1 MLDLAGTWS
10 LSDESGEYGADFALP
25 GDGIS
30 ALHRAG
36 LIPDPYFG
44 RNEYDLRWIC
54 QRDWVARRS
63 FSVTRTDLVLVIS
76 MLDTVAEIAVNGQQV
91 HASDSMFRSYRV
103 DLSGLLRLGENEI
116 AITFRSPAVE
126 AARRQAAQ
134 RYFVPFSANN
144 TPIPNG
150 NMLRKPS
157 CDFGWDWNIAL
168 ATFGLYGD
176 LYLEPVTPARIAALV
191 ISQDHAAGRATVTVE
206 AEVEG
211 EAEGATIAFDLAG
224 VTASAIVR
232 RGKAKAALVVENP
245 ALWWP
250 AGQGA
255 QVLHDLTV
263 TLGNQTLRRR
273 IGLRS
278 AELVTEKDAAG
289 LGFKLRINGR
299 DVFCKGANWI
309 PQDALAGRINVAE
322 TRDLLESAV
331 DANMNMIRVWGGGR
345 YEPDW
350 FYDLCDELG
359 LMVWQDFMFSC
370 HIYPADDAF
379 LSDVAIEVRE
389 NALRLHHHACIAL
402 WCGDNELIGALTWFP
417 ETRANRDLYLVGYD
431 RLNRTIETALKAAV
445 PGAVWWPS
453 SPSPGPMDFG
463 DAWHDD
469 SKGDMHFWSVWH
481 EGRDFDH
488 YRDVSPR
495 FCSEFGFQSYPS
507 LDVIRKFADPKDFNI
522 AAPVMESHQKNA
534 GGNARIAETM
544 FRYFRFPVDFENFVY
559 LSQVQQGLAIKTAVT
574 HWRSLKPHCM
584 GTLIWQLNDTW
595 PVCSWSSLDHG
606 GGWKL
611 LHHMTKAFYAPV
623 FVSAVPVTERRK
635 QTAPELWYGEV
646 VRPVAEE
653 FGYDLRAV
661 NDTASPVTLT
671 VSAVAVDMHGA
682 TRPLRQATVSVGPN
696 GAERAMLIP
705 LSEIGAQEMLAYV
718 WLQGDHRIGGDVFA
732 PKPYKSYDLLPPNL
746 THVVAETATGYEITI
761 TAEKLALFVAVESDQ
776 PGRFSHNA
784 MTLFPGHP
792 ATITF
797 TPASPGPAPVFTLRD
812 LHSATYGSN

>member
-1 MLDLAGTWS
+1 MLDLGGNWTLEKLGGGYDCA
-10 LSDESGEYGADFALP
+10 FAVP

-30 ALHRAG
+30 ALHAAG

-44 RNEYDLRWIC
+44 RNEYGLRWIC
-54 QRDWVARRS
+54 QTDWVARRR
-63 FSVTRTDLVLVIS
+63 FAVDRVDLALVVS
-76 MLDTVAEIAVNGQQV
+76 MLDTVAEIAVNGV
-91 HASDSMFRSYRV
+91 AVLASDSMFRSHRV
-103 DLSGLLRLGENEI
+103 DLSGVLRVGENEI
-116 AITFRSPAVE
+116 AITFRSPAAE

-134 RYFVPFSANN
+134 PYFVPFSANN

-150 NMLRKPS
+150 NMLRKPQ

-176 LYLEPVTPARIAALV
+176 LRLEPLGDRVVSVLVAQRHGTGVARVGVEVRVEGVGDAVRL
-191 ISQDHAAGRATVTVE
+191 SLCGQSVE
-206 AEVEG
+206 AAVQG
-211 EAEGATIAFDLAG
+211 GVARAE
-224 VTASAIVR
+224 IVVR
-232 RGKAKAALVVENP
+232 NP
-245 ALWWP
+245 VLWWP

-255 QVLHDLTV
+255 QPLHDLV
-263 TLGNQTLRRR
+263 VEFGGARAHRR
-273 IGLRS
+273 IGLRDM
-278 AELVTEKDAAG
+278 ALITQADAAG
-289 LGFKLRINGR
+289 LGLKFAVNGR
-299 DVFCKGANWI
+299 DIFAKGANWI
-309 PQDALAGRINVAE
+309 PADALAGRITPAAV
-322 TRDLLESAV
+322 RGLLQSAV

-370 HIYPADDAF
+370 HIYPADQGF
-379 LSDVAIEVRE
+379 LADVAGEVAE
-389 NALRLHHHACIAL
+389 QALRLHHHACLAL

-417 ETRANRDLYLVGYD
+417 ETRANRDRYLVGYD
-431 RLNRTIETALKAAV
+431 RLNRTIEAALKGAV
-445 PGAVWWPS
+445 PDAVWWPS

-507 LDVIRKFADPKDFNI
+507 MDVIRRFADPADFNI

-559 LSQVQQGLAIKTAVT
+559 LSQVQQGLAIKMAVT

-584 GTLIWQLNDTW
+584 GALIWQLNDTW

-611 LHHMTKAFYAPV
+611 LHHMARAFFAPV
-623 FVSAVPVTERRK
+623 FVSAVPV
-635 QTAPELWYGEV
+635 AGAIEL
-646 VRPVAEE
+646 RC
-653 FGYDLRAV
+653 V
-661 NDTASPVTLT
+661 NDAAPMRLRV
-671 VSAVAVDMHGA
+671 VAHAVAMDGSA
-682 TRPLRQATVSVGPN
+682 RPLGEAEVEVGSSAAVAMVLPE
-696 GAERAMLIP
+696 GALTPA
-705 LSEIGAQEMLAYV
+705 EMLAYV
-718 WLQGDHRIGGDVFA
+718 WSDAEGALIGRDSFA
-732 PKPYKSYDLLPPNL
+732 PRPYKAYDLLPPGL
-746 THVVAETATGYEITI
+746 THQVMAAGEGWSITV
-761 TAEKLALFVAVESDQ
+761 TCDALALFVALEADR
-776 PGRFSHNA
+776 PGRFSMNA
-784 MTLFPGHP
+784 VTVFPGYP
-792 ATITF
+792 ARFTF
-797 TPASPGPAPVFTLRD
+797 TPEVAGGAAPRFTLRD
-812 LHSATYGSN
+812 LHSATYGAA

>member
-1 MLDLAGTWS
+1 MLVNLGGEWH
-10 LSDESGEYGADFALP
+10 LSDDAKGMAAPMQVP

-30 ALHRAG
+30 ALQSAG

-54 QRDWVARRS
+54 DRDWVISRS
-63 FSVTRTDLVLVIS
+63 FVVDRTDLVLVVS
-76 MLDTVAEIAVNGQQV
+76 MLDTLAEVVVNGV
-91 HASDSMFRSYRV
+91 SVLRAANMFRSFRV
-103 DLSGLLRLGENEI
+103 DLSGVLRVGANDIEI
-116 AITFRSPAVE
+116 RFGNVVTE
-126 AARRQAAQ
+126 AARLQAAQ
-134 RYFVPFSANN
+134 PYFVPFSANN
-144 TPIPNG
+144 TPIHNG

-168 ATFGLYGD
+168 APFGVYGEIG
-176 LYLEPVTPARIAALV
+176 LEPVVAARIASLLIDQA
-191 ISQDHAAGRATVTVE
+191 HTPGRVVVSVE
-206 AEVEG
+206 AQIEG
-211 EAEGATIAFDLAG
+211 EADWQTVAFDLAG
-224 VTASAIVR
+224 VSATAVIK
-232 RGKAKAALVVENP
+232 RGVARAELVIDNP
-245 ALWWP
+245 VLWWP
-250 AGQGA
+250 AGSGH
-255 QVLHDLTV
+255 QVLHDLVV
-263 TLGNQTLRRR
+263 TLGAQGVYRRC
-273 IGLRS
+273 GLRD
-278 AELVTEKDAAG
+278 ARLITEKDAAG
-289 LGFKLRINGR
+289 LGFKFAINGR
-299 DVFCKGANWI
+299 DIFARGANWI
-309 PQDALAGRINVAE
+309 PADALAGRITVEA
-322 TRDLLESAV
+322 TRDLLQSAV

-345 YEPDW
+345 YEPNW

-370 HIYPADDAF
+370 HIYPATDAF
-379 LSDVAIEVRE
+379 LADVAIEVRE
-389 NALRLHHHACIAL
+389 QALRLHHHASLIL

-431 RLNRTIETALKAAV
+431 RLNRTIEAALKAAV

-507 LDVIRKFADPKDFNI
+507 MDVIRRFADPKDWNI

-611 LHHMTKAFYAPV
+611 LHHMAKQFYAPLLV
-623 FVSAVPVTERRK
+623 TAVPTPDGIV
-635 QTAPELWYGEV
+635 
-646 VRPVAEE
+646 
-653 FGYDLRAV
+653 LRAV
-661 NDTASPVTLT
+661 NDTVAAVTLG
-671 VSAVAVDMHGA
+671 VDAYAVAMSGA
-682 TRPLRQATVSVGPN
+682 IRSLGTYRPQIPTDCAVEVARLAPDALGDGEVLSFTWRQPGVPH
-696 GAERAMLIP
+696 
-705 LSEIGAQEMLAYV
+705 
-718 WLQGDHRIGGDVFA
+718 QGDIYA
-732 PKPYKSYDLLPPNL
+732 PRPWKAYDLPAAKL
-746 THVVAETATGYEITI
+746 THKVAPAGETYQISVEADLP
-761 TAEKLALFVAVESDQ
+761 AFFVSLEADQ

-784 MTLFPGHP
+784 FTLFPGYP
-792 ATITF
+792 ATVTF
-797 TPASPGPAPVFTLRD
+797 TPAKPGSMPQFVLRD
-812 LHSATYGSN
+812 LHSATYGPVGKDMK

>member
-1 MLDLAGTWS
+1 MMDLGGVWS
-10 LSDESGEYGADFALP
+10 LADDSGAFHAAMTLP
-25 GDGIS
+25 GDGIN
-30 ALHRAG
+30 ALFKAG
-36 LIPDPYFG
+36 AIPDPYWG
-44 RNEYDLRWIC
+44 RNEYGLRWIC
-54 QRDWVARRS
+54 QRDWVASRMFEVDRL
-63 FSVTRTDLVLVIS
+63 DQVLVVS
-76 MLDTVAEIAVNGQQV
+76 MLDTVAEVRINGQV
-91 HASDSMFRSYRV
+91 VLASDNMFRSYRV
-103 DLSGLLRLGENEI
+103 DVSGALQVGANEVS
-116 AITFRSPAVE
+116 ITFRSPAIE
-126 AARRQAAQ
+126 AAKRQAAQ

-168 ATFGLYGD
+168 ATFGVYGD
-176 LYLEPVTPARIAALV
+176 FYLEPKVAARIASVLV
-191 ISQDHAAGRATVTVE
+191 TQAHEPGRAVVTVE
-206 AEVEG
+206 AAVEG
-211 EAEGATIAFDLAG
+211 AGEVAFALCGVSAVATVAG
-224 VTASAIVR
+224 
-232 RGKAKAALVVENP
+232 GKAVAVLVIDTP
-245 ALWWP
+245 DLWWP

-263 TLGNQTLRRR
+263 KLGAQVERRR

-278 AELVTEKDAAG
+278 AELITEKDAAG
-289 LGFKLRINGR
+289 LGFKVRINGR

-309 PQDALAGRINVAE
+309 PQDALAGRISQAE
-322 TRDLLESAV
+322 TRGLLQSAV
-331 DANMNMIRVWGGGR
+331 DANMNMLRVWGGGR
-345 YEPDW
+345 YEPTW
-350 FYDLCDELG
+350 FYDLCDEMG

-370 HIYPADDAF
+370 HIYPADEAF
-379 LSDVAIEVRE
+379 LADVAVEVRE
-389 NALRLHHHACIAL
+389 NALRLNHHASMVI

-431 RLNRTIETALKAAV
+431 RLNRTIEQALKAAL

-507 LDVIRKFADPKDFNI
+507 MDVIRKFADRKDFNI

-534 GGNARIAETM
+534 GGNARIAVTM
-544 FRYFRFPVDFENFVY
+544 FRYFRFPVDFESFVY

-595 PVCSWSSLDHG
+595 PVCSWASLDHG

-623 FVSAVPVTERRK
+623 FVSAVPVKAAIE
-635 QTAPELWYGEV
+635 
-646 VRPVAEE
+646 
-653 FGYDLRAV
+653 LRAV
-661 NDTASPVTLT
+661 NDGAEAVELT
-671 VSAVAVDMHGA
+671 VAAVAVAMDGT
-682 TRPLRQATVSVGPN
+682 TRPLATATVTVGPD
-696 GAERAMLIP
+696 AAVLA
-705 LSEIGAQEMLAYV
+705 LSLPSYQVSATEMLAYV
-718 WLQGDHRIGGDVFA
+718 WMQGEQRIGGDVFA
-732 PKPYKSYDLLPPNL
+732 PRPYKSYDLLPPHL
-746 THVVAETATGYEITI
+746 TQTVAKTTAGYDITI
-761 TAEKLALFVAVESDQ
+761 AADALALFVAVEVDQ
-776 PGRFSHNA
+776 PGRLSCNA
-784 MTLFPGHP
+784 VTLFPGHP
-792 ATITF
+792 ATVTF
-797 TPASPGPAPVFTLRD
+797 TPDAPGAAPKFNLRD
-812 LHSATYGSN
+812 LHSATYGSH

>member
-1 MLDLAGTWS
+1 MLDLCGKWA
-10 LSDESGEYGADFALP
+10 LCDESGGHAVALTLP

-30 ALHRAG
+30 ALHAAAA
-36 LIPDPYFG
+36 IPDPYWG
-44 RNEYDLRWIC
+44 RNEYGLRWIC
-54 QRDWVARRS
+54 ARDWVATRAFR
-63 FSVTRTDLVLVIS
+63 VDRTDQVLVVS
-76 MLDTVAEIAVNGQQV
+76 MLDTVAEVTVNGICV
-91 HASDSMFRSYRV
+91 LRSDSMFRSYRV
-103 DLSGLLRLGENEI
+103 DLSGALRLGDNDI
-116 AITFRSPAVE
+116 SIRFKSPAQE
-126 AARRQAAQ
+126 ADARQAAQ
-134 RYFVPFSANN
+134 PYFVPFSANN
-144 TPIPNG
+144 TPIHNG

-176 LYLEPVTPARIAALV
+176 FYLEPIAKARIASMV
-191 ISQDHAAGRATVTVE
+191 VSQTHTPGRAVV
-206 AEVEG
+206 AVDVAVDG
-211 EAEGATIAFDLAG
+211 EAEGAEILLSLCGA
-224 VTASAIVR
+224 TARATVQRGSAW
-232 RGKAKAALVVENP
+232 AELVIDAP
-245 ALWWP
+245 DLWWP
-250 AGQGA
+250 AGAGDQP
-255 QVLHDLTV
+255 LHDMRV
-263 TLGNQTLRRR
+263 TMGEQVEHRR
-273 IGLRS
+273 IGLRQ
-278 AELVTEKDAAG
+278 AALIAEKDAIG
-289 LGFKLRINGR
+289 LGFKFNINGR
-299 DVFCKGANWI
+299 DIFAKGTNWI
-309 PQDALAGRINVAE
+309 PADALAGRITVAA
-322 TRDLLESAV
+322 TRDLLQSAV

-370 HIYPADDAF
+370 HIYPADKAF
-379 LSDVAIEVRE
+379 LDDVAIEVRE
-389 NALRLHHHACIAL
+389 QALRLHHHASLTL

-431 RLNRTIETALKAAV
+431 RLNRAIEASLKTAV

-507 LDVIRKFADPKDFNI
+507 MDVIRKFADPADFNI

-611 LHHMTKAFYAPV
+611 LHHMSKAFYEPL
-623 FVSAVPVTERRK
+623 FVSAVPVAGGIE
-635 QTAPELWYGEV
+635 
-646 VRPVAEE
+646 
-653 FGYDLRAV
+653 LRAV
-661 NDTASPVTLT
+661 NDSGGPATLM
-671 VSAVAVDMHGA
+671 VSSMAVAMDGTTRAILRGTVD
-682 TRPLRQATVSVGPN
+682 VGPD
-696 GAERAMLIP
+696 AALVAQTVP
-705 LSEIGAQEMLAYV
+705 SDAIGPDEMLGYV
-718 WLQGDHRIGGDVFA
+718 WSDGQGNQIAGDVFA
-732 PKPYKSYDLLPPNL
+732 PKPYKTYDLLAPNL
-746 THVVAETATGYEITI
+746 DHTITEDNGSYCISI

-776 PGRFSHNA
+776 PGRCSANA
-784 MTLFPGHP
+784 VTVFPGHP
-792 ATITF
+792 VTITF
-797 TPASPGPAPVFTLRD
+797 IPTQPGPTPRFIIRD
-812 LHSATYGSN
+812 LHSATYGPH